1 MRAMRGYKKTEEQR
15 SGHVWYAPCSL
26 AGARSTCC
34 IPNTC
39 AASLFASFL
48 NHHYSSVWHNYY
60 LCLDKVLWRPANTG
74 GHTSGDLWRSY
85 LPLLHHDYK
94 IHINRVRKCLTL
106 HLWWSWCLHYLHF
119 TLWQT
124 FHLIHHSVS
133 LKTKGSFINCI
144 EFVGA
149 PFVFIFR
156 QGQVI
161 KGAAHV

>member
-1 MRAMRGYKKTEEQR
+1 MRGYKKAEEQR

-39 AASLFASFL
+39 ATSLFASFV

-60 LCLDKVLWRPANTG
+60 LCLDRALCRPANTG
-74 GHTSGDLWRSY
+74 GHTSGDLWRP
-85 LPLLHHDYK
+85 LALLHSHYK
-94 IHINRVRKCLTL
+94 THIPRVRKCLMSSL
-106 HLWWSWCLHYLHF
+106 FCILPFDKHF
-119 TLWQT
+119 I
-124 FHLIHHSVS
+124 LIHHPVS
-133 LKTKGSFINCI
+133 LKTKGNFIECL

-149 PFVFIFR
+149 LSVFIFR

-161 KGAAHV
+161 KGPAHV